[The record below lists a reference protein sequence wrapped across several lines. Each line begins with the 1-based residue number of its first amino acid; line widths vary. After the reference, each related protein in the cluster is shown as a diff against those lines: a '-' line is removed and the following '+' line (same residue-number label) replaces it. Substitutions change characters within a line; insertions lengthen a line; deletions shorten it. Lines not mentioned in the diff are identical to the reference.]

1 MVNPFNDVF
10 RTSDGKWVCICCPE
24 YDRDYE
30 KMFTVLDAPEMLTEE
45 AKEKYRRCES
55 INANGL
61 NPEVVAALDR
71 AIAKFTRDELMER
84 LKANDMPC
92 EACMEPVDIYQDEQA
107 AANHILA
114 KIPYPSGERF
124 MPTNPI
130 RFGSMGEPE
139 YVIGGS
145 QGAHTIELMKHL
157 GYSDA
162 EIEEAIASGAA
173 TGEKKLKKL

>member
-1 MVNPFNDVF
+1 
-10 RTSDGKWVCICCPE
+10 
-24 YDRDYE
+24 
-30 KMFTVLDAPEMLTEE
+30 
-45 AKEKYRRCES
+45 
-55 INANGL
+55 
-61 NPEVVAALDR
+61 
-71 AIAKFTRDELMER
+71 
-84 LKANDMPC
+84 
-92 EACMEPVDIYQDEQA
+92 MEPVDIYQDEQA

-145 QGAHTIELMKHL
+145 QGAHTVELMKHL

-173 TGEKKLKKL
+173 TGETKLKKL